1 MDSLEC
7 DSLERRI
14 LMKLNNGKVFVF
26 IFLLTALIFSFG
38 LLWFAQVKQ
47 QTHLNELSESQ
58 LNSLFTAHASKGYVL
73 KDLKL
78 VQLQQVEILEEADF
92 SQFITKYS
100 FLKDMQRLHINV
112 IYNYI
117 LPLDQNYKLNYQSNE
132 NSILLTF
139 SDFNVRLNEPIMTL
153 KDTRLENKPNVNL
166 ESLKINDS
174 EVSELLVDLK
184 PMMIERGNVQI
195 KTEKLIN
202 ALNEELTQHL
212 RTWLRVQ
219 NVKDSVNIKIVN

>member
-1 MDSLEC
+1 
-7 DSLERRI
+7 
-14 LMKLNNGKVFVF
+14 MKLNNGKVFVF

>member
-1 MDSLEC
+1 MGSPDC

-14 LMKLNNGKVFVF
+14 LMKLNNGKFFVF

-47 QTHLNELSESQ
+47 QSQLNELSESQ
-58 LNSLFTAHASKGYVL
+58 LNSLFTAHASKGYAL

-117 LPLDQNYKLNYQSNE
+117 LPLDQNYILNYQSNE
-132 NSILLTF
+132 NSIQLTF

-153 KDTRLENKPNVNL
+153 KDTRLENRPNVNL
-166 ESLKINDS
+166 ESLKITDS

-184 PMMIERGNVQI
+184 PMMIERGNIQI
-195 KTEKLIN
+195 KTEKLKI

-219 NVKDSVNIKIVN
+219 NVKDPVSIKIIN